1 MSCLYHLLELTTE
14 ETYIKEIESCNPF
27 FFVKTI
33 PYCTNVFIANSVV
46 MADLADLVSRLEAV
60 TVRLEKCA
68 AGGGG
73 KASAAD
79 DDDDFG

>member
-1 MSCLYHLLELTTE
+1 MLT
-14 ETYIKEIESCNPF
+14 NL
-27 FFVKTI
+27 
-33 PYCTNVFIANSVV
+33 NSVV

-79 DDDDFG
+79 DDDDFGTVFSCIILKLS

>member
-1 MSCLYHLLELTTE
+1 
-14 ETYIKEIESCNPF
+14 
-27 FFVKTI
+27 
-33 PYCTNVFIANSVV
+33 

-79 DDDDFG
+79 DDDDFGKVFSCVIYTRFH

>member
-1 MSCLYHLLELTTE
+1 
-14 ETYIKEIESCNPF
+14 
-27 FFVKTI
+27 
-33 PYCTNVFIANSVV
+33 

-79 DDDDFG
+79 DDDDFGKGFLYSIHKFSLITTGRIKLSSFDPFSTPAPGRL